1 MYNLCFVMKLCIYDV
16 LIYFITII
24 ISSSTVFAGVLFVHQ
39 PSANHAPR
47 ASVTQVN
54 HSVHTLSTFL
64 QIHTVPMMQ
73 IFWNSV
79 TVTASDTFFMIST
92 IPFPDVPST
101 PTTTGITVFI
111 CHKHSLYFQFPV
123 FVLALFSIYFRAMFV
138 SVVCICILISLQVE
152 FTESLITMSGL
163 FAVIVLSV
171 LIGMSHVKV
180 MLFSL
185 LCITVSGSYWY
196 HLSVILIS

>member
-16 LIYFITII
+16 LIYFITSI

-54 HSVHTLSTFL
+54 PSVHTLSTFL
-64 QIHTVPMMQ
+64 QITA
-73 IFWNSV
+73 
-79 TVTASDTFFMIST
+79 TASDTFFMIST

>member
-1 MYNLCFVMKLCIYDV
+1 
-16 LIYFITII
+16 
-24 ISSSTVFAGVLFVHQ
+24 
-39 PSANHAPR
+39 
-47 ASVTQVN
+47 
-54 HSVHTLSTFL
+54 
-64 QIHTVPMMQ
+64 
-73 IFWNSV
+73 
-79 TVTASDTFFMIST
+79 
-92 IPFPDVPST
+92 
-101 PTTTGITVFI
+101 
-111 CHKHSLYFQFPV
+111 
-123 FVLALFSIYFRAMFV
+123 MFV